1 MVRIAHLSDTHL
13 GYRQY
18 NLEER
23 EQDIYDVLDE
33 IAEKI
38 LEERVDFVIH
48 SGDLFD
54 SWRPTTQAYY
64 VFKNFLNKLDGKVK
78 IFTILGDHDAPKRR
92 GMPPHMLFDDRIEIL
107 GVNGANHR
115 IVSIN
120 GEEVLIAGISNLS
133 RRYREI
139 LVEELK
145 KLDAL
150 AEKYK
155 CSVLMLHQA
164 IDKFFPFEDVFELKL
179 DEVPRN
185 FKYCAMGH
193 LHARVRASHG
203 SGELAYSGSTEIMRK
218 NEIGGW
224 EKQGKGFYVVDIE
237 QERTSLHEV
246 NIDKIRPQISR
257 KLSYADFQNELE
269 NLVNSLTDNTK
280 LPIVHA
286 VIEGKQI
293 DRQSVHQ
300 ALNEAL
306 AGKTLQ
312 VRPDFIEEADKRM
325 IELKPGHFNI
335 NEMLR
340 EYLQDKE
347 TGELGFELFKF
358 LRYGDVDEAKKVA
371 DEYFKKEKHDDVEK
385 RQVG

>member
-1 MVRIAHLSDTHL
+1 MVRIAHLGDTHL

-18 NLEER
+18 NLDER

-33 IAEKI
+33 VADKI
-38 LEERVDFVIH
+38 LEEEVDIVVH

-64 VFKNFLNKLDGKVK
+64 VFKNFLNKLDRKVK
-78 IFTILGDHDAPKRR
+78 IFTILGDHDSPKRR

-107 GVNGANHR
+107 GINGADHR
-115 IVSIN
+115 VLNLN
-120 GEEVLIAGISNLS
+120 GEEVLVAGISNLS

-145 KLDAL
+145 KLDVL

-164 IDKFFPFEDVFELKL
+164 IDKFFPFEEVFELKL

-185 FKYCAMGH
+185 FNYYAMGH

-218 NEIGGW
+218 KEIGEW
-224 EKQGKGFYVVDIE
+224 EKHGKGFYVVDIE
-237 QERTSLHEV
+237 GERTSVREV
-246 NIDKIRPQISR
+246 NIGKIRPQISM
-257 KLSYADFQNELE
+257 KLSYADFQSELE
-269 NLVNSLTDNTK
+269 DLASSLKDYAK
-280 LPIVHA
+280 LPIVHVA
-286 VIEGKQI
+286 VEGKQI
-293 DRQSVHQ
+293 DRQGVHQ
-300 ALNEAL
+300 ALTEAL
-306 AGKTLQ
+306 AGKVLQ

-325 IELKPGHFNI
+325 VELKPGSFNI
-335 NEMLR
+335 NEMLS

-347 TGELGFELFKF
+347 ISGLSFELYRC
-358 LRYGDVDEAKKVA
+358 LRYGDVDEAKKIA
-371 DEYFKKEKHDDVEK
+371 DEYFKRENHNDVEK
-385 RQVG
+385 RQVE

>member
-1 MVRIAHLSDTHL
+1 
-13 GYRQY
+13 
-18 NLEER
+18 
-23 EQDIYDVLDE
+23 
-33 IAEKI
+33 
-38 LEERVDFVIH
+38 
-48 SGDLFD
+48 
-54 SWRPTTQAYY
+54 
-64 VFKNFLNKLDGKVK
+64 
-78 IFTILGDHDAPKRR
+78 
-92 GMPPHMLFDDRIEIL
+92 
-107 GVNGANHR
+107 
-115 IVSIN
+115 
-120 GEEVLIAGISNLS
+120 
-133 RRYREI
+133 
-139 LVEELK
+139 
-145 KLDAL
+145 
-150 AEKYK
+150 
-155 CSVLMLHQA
+155 LMLHQA
-164 IDKFFPFEDVFELKL
+164 IDKFFPFKEVFELKL

-237 QERTSLHEV
+237 HERTSLHEV

-257 KLSYADFQNELE
+257 KLSYADFQSELE

-280 LPIVHA
+280 LPIVDA

-300 ALNEAL
+300 ALHEAL

-340 EYLQDKE
+340 EYLRDKE
-347 TGELGFELFKF
+347 IGELGFELFRF
-358 LRYGDVDEAKKVA
+358 LRYGDLDEAKKIA
-371 DEYFKKEKHDDVEK
+371 DEYFKKGKHNDVEK

>member
-1 MVRIAHLSDTHL
+1 MVRIAHLGDTHL

-33 IAEKI
+33 VADKI
-38 LEERVDFVIH
+38 LEEEVDIVVH

-64 VFKNFLNKLDGKVK
+64 VFKNFLNKLDRKVK
-78 IFTILGDHDAPKRR
+78 IFTILGDHDSPKRR

-107 GVNGANHR
+107 GINGADHR
-115 IVSIN
+115 VLNLN
-120 GEEVLIAGISNLS
+120 GEEVLVAGISNLS

-150 AEKYK
+150 AKKYK
-155 CSVLMLHQA
+155 CSVLALHQA
-164 IDKFFPFEDVFELKL
+164 IDKFFPFEEVFELKL

-185 FKYCAMGH
+185 FNYYAMGH

-224 EKQGKGFYVVDIE
+224 EKHGKGFYVVDIE
-237 QERTSLHEV
+237 GGRTSVREV
-246 NIDKIRPQISR
+246 NIGKIRPQISR
-257 KLSYADFQNELE
+257 KLSYADFQSELE
-269 NLVNSLTDNTK
+269 DLASSLKGYTK
-280 LPIVHA
+280 SPIVH
-286 VIEGKQI
+286 VVVEGKQI

-306 AGKTLQ
+306 AGKVLQ
-312 VRPDFIEEADKRM
+312 VRPDFIEAADKR
-325 IELKPGHFNI
+325 IVELKPGSFNI

-347 TGELGFELFKF
+347 IGGLGFELYKF
-358 LRYGDVDEAKKVA
+358 LRYSDVDEAKKIA
-371 DEYFKKEKHDDVEK
+371 DEYFKREKHNDAEK
-385 RQVG
+385 RQVE